1 MWLSIC
7 LATLVNQQRI
17 IMKTTKP
24 LPSDTFCVLPF
35 MHVATNAAGS
45 FRVCCNS
52 NPNANQIID
61 ESTGKPY
68 KIYKHDVEEVWNSPT
83 YTKIR
88 QEFIDGEKPAMCVRC
103 FREEDAGIRSPRAG
117 FNEKWW
123 TDDVKVDVKIPVD
136 VRYVDLRLGNL
147 CNLKC
152 RMCNPW
158 ASSMWVKD
166 WNEVVPTAK
175 LDPPNP
181 LGEDQLAFMNI
192 MTEWPDYKKT
202 GLNFQDIAHTVE
214 EIYLTGGEPTL
225 ATSQYKL
232 LDYCMENDLAGGI
245 KLKYNTNLTNIPPKM
260 VEYWSH
266 FKRVQLNCSIDAV
279 GARDRY
285 IRYPS
290 SWKAVEKNF
299 DALNKLDNVDIQ
311 IHCTVQALNICAMHE
326 LFDFAESRGLGG
338 DQVYLNILNH
348 PDCMN
353 IRVLPKFLKEKAALS
368 LLKYKHWP
376 KVTDVVTYM
385 MAEDWHTK
393 LWTEFVDYNLK
404 MDTLQRGSLL
414 EACPEFKGFIE

>member
-1 MWLSIC
+1 M
-7 LATLVNQQRI
+7 
-17 IMKTTKP
+17 TKK
-24 LPSDTFCVLPF
+24 LPSETFCVLPF

-52 NPNANQIID
+52 NPNTNQIINPEND
-61 ESTGKPY
+61 KPY
-68 KIYKHDVEEVWNSPT
+68 KIYKHSIEEMWNSPT
-83 YTKIR
+83 YTEVRR
-88 QEFIDGEKPAMCVRC
+88 QLIAGEKPDMCVRC
-103 FREEDAGIRSPRAG
+103 FREEAAGIRSARAG

-123 TDDVKVDVKIPVD
+123 NDTVVVAEEIPID

-175 LDPPNP
+175 LDPPQ
-181 LGEDQLAFMNI
+181 LIDEETLAFMNV

-225 ATSQYKL
+225 AKSQYAL
-232 LDYCMENDLAGGI
+232 LDYCIEHDLAKGI
-245 KLKYNTNLTNIPPKM
+245 RLKYNTNLTNVPPKM
-260 VEYWSH
+260 IEYWQY

-279 GARDRY
+279 GHRDRY

-290 SWKAVEKNF
+290 NWEKVVENF
-299 DALNKLDNVDIQ
+299 DRLRQLDNVYIQ
-311 IHCTVQALNICAMHE
+311 IHCTVQALNICVLAD
-326 LFDFAESRGLGG
+326 LLDFAQSRNLQS

-348 PDCMN
+348 PRGLN
-353 IRVLPKFLKEKAALS
+353 VRVLPNKMKQEAEFALQD
-368 LLKYKHWP
+368 YHHWP
-376 KVTDVVTYM
+376 KVTDVIKYM
-385 MAEDWHTK
+385 WAEDWHGDF
-393 LWTEFVDYNLK
+393 WHEFVAYNK
-404 MDTLQRGSLL
+404 KTDELQGMQLL
-414 EACPEFKGFIE
+414 DVCPEFVGHVNA

>member
-1 MWLSIC
+1 
-7 LATLVNQQRI
+7 
-17 IMKTTKP
+17 MKTDKP
-24 LPSDTFCVLPF
+24 LPSRTFCVLPF

-52 NPNANQIID
+52 NPNTNQIINPETD
-61 ESTGKPY
+61 KPY
-68 KIYKHDVEEVWNSPT
+68 KIYKNDLEEVWNSPT

-88 QEFIDGEKPAMCVRC
+88 EEFIKGEKPEMCVRC

-123 TDDVKVDVKIPVD
+123 TDDVKVDTEIPVD

-158 ASSMWVKD
+158 ASSMWIKD

-175 LDPPNP
+175 LDPPVE
-181 LGEDQLAFMNI
+181 LTGETLKFMNV
-192 MTEWPDYKKT
+192 MTEWPDFKKT
-202 GLNFQDIAHTVE
+202 GLNFQDIAHTVQ

-232 LDYCMENDLAGGI
+232 LDYCIENDLAGGI

-260 VEYWSH
+260 IEYWSK

-279 GARDRY
+279 GHRDRY

-290 SWKAVEKNF
+290 NWAKVEQNF
-299 DALNKLDNVDIQ
+299 DELNTFDNVDIQ
-311 IHCTVQALNICAMHE
+311 IHCTVQALNICALHE
-326 LFDFAESRGLGG
+326 LLDFAESRGLEG

-348 PDCMN
+348 PDCLN
-353 IRVLPKFLKEKAALS
+353 VRVLPDALKEKAILS
-368 LLKYKHWP
+368 LLPYQNWP
-376 KVTDVVTYM
+376 KVMDTLTYM
-385 MAEDWHTK
+385 RAEDWHDK
-393 LWTEFVDYNLK
+393 LWQQFIDYNLK
-404 MDTLQRGSLL
+404 MDTLQRGELL
-414 EACPEFKGFIE
+414 EACPEFKGYINE

>member
-1 MWLSIC
+1 MS
-7 LATLVNQQRI
+7 
-17 IMKTTKP
+17 KKP
-24 LPSDTFCVLPF
+24 LPSETFCVLPF

-52 NPNANQIID
+52 NPNTNQIINPK
-61 ESTGKPY
+61 TGKPY
-68 KIYKHDVEEVWNSPT
+68 KIYKHSIEEVWNSPT
-83 YTKIR
+83 YKEIR
-88 QEFIDGEKPAMCVRC
+88 QQFMDGDKPEMCVRC

-123 TDDVKVDVKIPVD
+123 KDDVQVAEEIPVD
-136 VRYVDLRLGNL
+136 IRYVDLRLGNL

-175 LDPPNP
+175 LDPPVE
-181 LGEDQLAFMNI
+181 LSGETLKFMNV

-232 LDYCMENDLAGGI
+232 LDYCIENDLAGGI
-245 KLKYNTNLTNIPPKM
+245 KLKYNTNLTNIPAKM
-260 VEYWSH
+260 VEYWSK
-266 FKRVQLNCSIDAV
+266 FKRVQLNTSIDAV
-279 GARDRY
+279 GQRDRY

-290 SWKAVEKNF
+290 SWTKVEQNF
-299 DALNKLDNVDIQ
+299 DELNALENVDIQ
-311 IHCTVQALNICAMHE
+311 IHCTVQALNICALNE
-326 LFDFAESRGLGG
+326 LFDFAESRGLEG

-353 IRVLPKFLKEKAALS
+353 IRVLPDALKEKAILK
-368 LLKYKHWP
+368 LLPYQKWP
-376 KVTDVVTYM
+376 KVMDTLQYM
-385 MAEDWHTK
+385 RAEDWHEE
-393 LWTEFVDYNLK
+393 LWEQFVDYNLK
-404 MDTLQRGSLL
+404 MDTLQRGELL
-414 EACPEFKGFIE
+414 DACPEFEGYIDG